1 MSCWQHSSK
10 RRVGSL
16 RKYLVVVCWFPFKGH
31 RTADVCAG
39 RYSLKSDKPDKRN
52 TIKTFS
58 YASVFQATLVL
69 FTRIRTGVLLWRDN
83 LVCIVFTWLLPF
95 VINFDMVSAFS
106 GIFSRIMFTNSCLR
120 NLHLQERIH
129 FHLQYFRLPPPCSWG
144 VHSSGMFRCVTYQ
157 KSQGFS

>member
-39 RYSLKSDKPDKRN
+39 RYSLKSDKPDKPN

-58 YASVFQATLVL
+58 YSSVFQATLVL
-69 FTRIRTGVLLWRDN
+69 FTRVRTGVLLWRDN
-83 LVCIVFTWLLPF
+83 LVYIVFTWLLSF
-95 VINFDMVSAFS
+95 VINFDIWCQLSVAFFHVLCSRIHVSAICTIKKVYTFTCNIS
-106 GIFSRIMFTNSCLR
+106 GFCGHVVEAFALLGC
-120 NLHLQERIH
+120 
-129 FHLQYFRLPPPCSWG
+129 FAA
-144 VHSSGMFRCVTYQ
+144 
-157 KSQGFS
+157 